1 MKLSRENKFTGL
13 VGRIKKS
20 ISEFDIKTCLGK
32 IKTYLTTPFY
42 ELYADE
48 FGYDEEDLSFLE
60 DAEVIEEES
69 GAKIYHLEAKSIA
82 EFTLVKHIIAAGYV
96 AIISLGELTESDR
109 EQFLRQMK
117 LDLFT
122 EVIPIYP
129 VNDECVIVAEAGV
142 EVIDFEKKVKAETD
156 QPGKCKIINLFEK
169 RPKKY

>member
-1 MKLSRENKFTGL
+1 MKLIRENKFAGL
-13 VGRIKKS
+13 VGRIKRT
-20 ISEFDIKTCLGK
+20 ISEFDIKTCFGK

-48 FGYDEEDLSFLE
+48 FDDEDLSFLGDE
-60 DAEVIEEES
+60 EVIEEEF
-69 GAKIYHLEAKSIA
+69 GAKIYHLEANSIA
-82 EFTLVKHIIAAGYV
+82 EFTLVKKIIEAGYV
-96 AIISLGELTESDR
+96 AIISLGKLTESDR

-142 EVIDFEKKVKAETD
+142 EVVDFEKKVKAETD
-156 QPGKCKIINLFEK
+156 QPGKSKIINLFEK
-169 RPKKY
+169 GPKKY

>member
-48 FGYDEEDLSFLE
+48 FGYGEEDLSFLE
-60 DAEVIEEES
+60 DAEER
-69 GAKIYHLEAKSIA
+69 GAKIYHLEANSIA
-82 EFTLVKHIIAAGYV
+82 EFTLVKKIIAAGYV
-96 AIISLGELTESDR
+96 AIISLGKLPKSDR

-117 LDLFT
+117 LDLFK
-122 EVIPIYP
+122 EGIPTYY
-129 VNDECVIVAEAGV
+129 VNDECVIVAESVV
-142 EVIDFEKKVKAETD
+142 EVVDFEKKVKAETD
-156 QPGKCKIINLFEK
+156 QPGKSKIINLSDHQ
-169 RPKKY
+169 RKKY